1 MGLLDD
7 AIREHLELKR
17 AHGASEDEI
26 VRAEQEALAP
36 ARRDPSA
43 EAAAPAG
50 DLPEET
56 PEGAAEPVAEA
67 PLDEA
72 PPPVAEEPAE
82 DAPPPPIEAVPTEEH
97 EIEPAA
103 AELEEPAPADS
114 IADEATRIREVM
126 PHEDELP
133 HEDESELP
141 PAGDGP
147 VEAPEPGTPK
157 PHGDE
162 LEDEFDP
169 DETVADDHLSPDPD
183 RFRAR
188 TSILDDPLDESEPPP
203 PAQPPAEGESQDV
216 LEETPDFLQETPEHD
231 KLWFEQKPPRDFD
244 FD

>member
-17 AHGASEDEI
+17 AHGASDEEI
-26 VRAEQEALAP
+26 VKAEQEALAP
-36 ARRDPSA
+36 ALRDPSA
-43 EAAAPAG
+43 EAAAAPAEPQ
-50 DLPEET
+50 PEEL
-56 PEGAAEPVAEA
+56 AEE
-67 PLDEA
+67 
-72 PPPVAEEPAE
+72 PPPVEDEPVE

-97 EIEPAA
+97 ELEPLAGD
-103 AELEEPAPADS
+103 LEEPALTDP
-114 IADEATRIREVM
+114 IADEETRIREVV
-126 PHEDELP
+126 PIEDELP
-133 HEDESELP
+133 REDESELP

-169 DETVADDHLSPDPD
+169 DETPEEDHLSPDPD

-188 TSILDDPLDESEPPP
+188 TSILDDPLDESEPPAP
-203 PAQPPAEGESQDV
+203 SQPPADGEGQDV